1 MKKFKIGLI
10 GFGNIGQKRFNSLRY
25 IKNIKIQIEYIVEK
39 KIKNKTPK
47 NIKRYDNYKK
57 LIQYP

>member
-39 KIKNKTPK
+39 NKKIKHQK
-47 NIKRYDNYKK
+47 I
-57 LIQYP
+57 